1 MFELK
6 NFFMADKIQYV
17 FNELTYEKFKYVGM
31 AIGIFILFVLLKK
44 IFTKYVFKIILK
56 LVNKTKFNADTKVVT
71 AFQKPVTNF
80 FEVLGF
86 YFAFKVLTFAQIPI
100 SNIFI
105 DKLFSCVVIILIS
118 WGLYNLTDESSLLF
132 DKMHSFYDIKVDKI
146 LFPFIS
152 KTIRLIILAIAIT
165 IVAEKWGYDIQG
177 FVTGL
182 GLGGLAFALAAKDVA
197 ANIIA
202 GIFIILDK
210 PFSVGDWV
218 SSDLLEGTIES
229 ISFRT
234 TKIRTFDQALITV
247 PNSKLANE
255 PVTNYSRRGKRRVN
269 FNLAITYGTSRE
281 KLEICVDKI
290 RNMINNH
297 PQVNKDVLYV
307 RFDKFNA
314 SSLDIF
320 IYFFVDTSEL
330 AQYLKTKE
338 NINFNIMEILQQE
351 GVSMA
356 LPSTSVY
363 VESLPNKK
371 AKKDFKLVDTLAEKE
386 TAIESNK

>member
-1 MFELK
+1 MIGVKKILKLDEL
-6 NFFMADKIQYV
+6 QYV
-17 FNELTYEKFKYVGM
+17 FNDLTYRKLEYVGI
-31 AIGIFILFVLLKK
+31 AIGVFALFILLKK
-44 IFTKYVFKIILK
+44 FFTNNVFKIILK
-56 LVNKTKFNADTKVVT
+56 LVNKTKFNADTKIVT

-80 FEVLGF
+80 FGVLGF
-86 YFAFKVLTFAQIPI
+86 YFAFKILILAQISI
-100 SNIFI
+100 SDMFI
-105 DKLFSCVVIILIS
+105 DKVFSCVVIILLS

-132 DKMHSFYDIKVDKI
+132 DKMHTFYDVKVDII

-152 KTIRLIILAIAIT
+152 KTLRLIIVAIAIT
-165 IVAEKWGYDIQG
+165 IIAEKWGYDIQG

-197 ANIIA
+197 GNIIA
-202 GIFIILDK
+202 GIFIIIDK
-210 PFSVGDWV
+210 PFSVGDWI
-218 SSDLLEGTIES
+218 SSDILEGTVES

-234 TKIRTFDQALITV
+234 TKIRTFEQALITV
-247 PNSKLANE
+247 PNSKLSNE
-255 PVTNYSRRGKRRVN
+255 PVTNFSRRGKRRVN
-269 FNLAITYGTSRE
+269 FNLSVTYGTSKE
-281 KLEICVDKI
+281 KLQICVEKI
-290 RNMINNH
+290 RNMIDNH

-320 IYFFVDTSEL
+320 IYFFIDTPEL
-330 AQYLKTKE
+330 SQYLKIKE

-363 VESLPNKK
+363 VESLPNKRSESGIIPQTK
-371 AKKDFKLVDTLAEKE
+371 AGK
-386 TAIESNK
+386 

>member
-6 NFFMADKIQYV
+6 SFFMTDKIQYV
-17 FNELTYEKFKYVGM
+17 FNELTYEKLKYMVM
-31 AIGIFILFVLLKK
+31 AIFIFILFVLLKK
-44 IFTKYVFKIILK
+44 IFANYVFKIILK
-56 LVNKTKFNADTKVVT
+56 FVNKTKFTADTKVVT

-100 SNIFI
+100 NNIFI

-118 WGLYNLTDESSLLF
+118 WGLYNLTGESSLLF
-132 DKMHSFYDIKVDKI
+132 DKMHNSYDIKVDKI

-218 SSDLLEGTIES
+218 SSDILEGTIEG

-234 TKIRTFDQALITV
+234 TKIRTFDQVLITV

-290 RNMINNH
+290 RSMIYNH

-320 IYFFVDTSEL
+320 IYFFVDTPEL

-371 AKKDFKLVDTLAEKE
+371 IKKELKLVNDIVQKE
-386 TAIESNK
+386 TAIESNN